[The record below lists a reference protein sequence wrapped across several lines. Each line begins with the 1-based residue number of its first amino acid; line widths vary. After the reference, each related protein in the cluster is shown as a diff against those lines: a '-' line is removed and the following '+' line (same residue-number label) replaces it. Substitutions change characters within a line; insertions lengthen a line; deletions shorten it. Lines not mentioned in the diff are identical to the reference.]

1 MKHQYEL
8 RHFRYFNQVAQDLN
22 FRRAAEKLFIT
33 QPGLTRTIQ
42 QLEDHLDAKLFIRS
56 KKKVSLTPAGD
67 YLFQQINPLFNQL
80 SSIADHTKRIA
91 LGETGLL
98 KIGFVGSAMQR
109 IIPNLLVKL
118 HNKYPDIHTKLE
130 ELSNTRQLEL
140 LLANKL
146 DVGFVRLE
154 HLPDQLN
161 HKVVFREPFSLVL
174 PKNHWLTKRK
184 FKNLAQL
191 QNESFILFDPDYSKD
206 YYDQIMDI
214 FRAAGFLPIV
224 DHKSV
229 HANTIFRL
237 VENGLGISIIPS
249 TLQEGFNLPLKFI
262 ELHNPLAEATLTMVW
277 KKEAPSKAL
286 HHFLQQVE

>member
-8 RHFRYFNQVAQDLN
+8 RHFRYFNQVAKDLN
-22 FRRAAEKLFIT
+22 FRRAAEHLFIT
-33 QPGLTRTIQ
+33 QPGLSRTIQ
-42 QLEDHLDAKLFIRS
+42 QLEDQLEAKLFSRS
-56 KKKVSLTPAGD
+56 KKKVSLTPAGA

-80 SSIADHTKRIA
+80 SSIAEHTKRISI
-91 LGETGLL
+91 GETGLL

-118 HNKYPDIHTKLE
+118 HKTYPDIHTKLE

-154 HLPDQLN
+154 HLPNQLN
-161 HKVVFREPFSLVL
+161 RKIVFREPFSLVL

-191 QNESFILFDPDYSKD
+191 RNESFILFDSDYSKD

-262 ELHNPLAEATLTMVW
+262 ELQNPMAEATLTMVW
-277 KKEAPSKAL
+277 KKDARSATL
-286 HHFLQQVE
+286 QHFLQQVE